1 MEHTSAPMSRDPWV
15 RALVIVTL
23 TITSLYLVG
32 MLWQLA
38 AEFADIILLFFLAWM
53 LAFIIEPTAAPLHE
67 QLHLPRSL
75 AIAFTYMLLLLIL
88 VIGGILLVPP
98 LSAQLVQITTNLPGY
113 AEQLNRETIN
123 LLTSLEARGVHWNI
137 SSMVQPDELV
147 RRVEAVGPLLVASAV
162 GLAAGVAN
170 ILFQTV
176 LVIMLSFY
184 FALDG
189 TRFTRFIVTSLPSRY
204 RTDGY
209 YFFDSVNRAFSGF
222 LRGQVLLALVY
233 ALGTGA
239 IMRIADLPYGLLSS
253 VGAGML
259 MLIPFLGPFL
269 AIAVPMSIT
278 LLARPDAAVIVLV
291 ASLIL
296 QQIVFNVLAPRVMSQ
311 SVGLHPLLV
320 FFVVL
325 AGARLAGVWG
335 ALFGVPIV
343 AVISAMV
350 TFYRANLAT
359 RRAMTEGLG
368 EPVAREPK
376 PDRAPAAPPAGVVE
390 VGTR

>member
-1 MEHTSAPMSRDPWV
+1 MEPVPAPMSRDPWV

-32 MLWQLA
+32 MLWHLA

-53 LAFIIEPTAAPLHE
+53 LAFIIEPTAAPLHD
-67 QLHLPRSL
+67 QLRLPRTL
-75 AIAFTYMLLLLIL
+75 AIAITYLLLLLVL
-88 VIGGILLVPP
+88 VIGGVLIVPP
-98 LSAQLVQITTNLPGY
+98 LTAQLVQITTNLPGY
-113 AEQLNRETIN
+113 AEQLNREMIN
-123 LLTSLEARGVHWNI
+123 LLAALEDRGVHWNL

-147 RRVEAVGPLLVASAV
+147 RRVEAIGPLLLASAV

-170 ILFQTV
+170 FLFQSV

-189 TRFTRFIVTSLPSRY
+189 TRFAKFIVASLPSRY
-204 RTDGY
+204 RDDGY

-239 IMRIADLPYGLLSS
+239 IMRVADLPYGLLSS
-253 VGAGML
+253 VGAGIL

-291 ASLIL
+291 ASLVL
-296 QQIVFNVLAPRVMSQ
+296 QQIVFNIIAPRVMSQ

-359 RRAMTEGLG
+359 RRALAEGLAARAAA
-368 EPVAREPK
+368 EPETTVEPT
-376 PDRAPAAPPAGVVE
+376 PPRPGVVE
-390 VGTR
+390 VSTR

>member
-1 MEHTSAPMSRDPWV
+1 
-15 RALVIVTL
+15 
-23 TITSLYLVG
+23 
-32 MLWQLA
+32 MLWHLA

-53 LAFIIEPTAAPLHE
+53 LAFIIEPTAAPLYE
-67 QLHLPRSL
+67 QLRLPRAV
-75 AIAFTYMLLLLIL
+75 AIAITYLLLLLIL

-98 LSAQLVQITTNLPGY
+98 LTAQLVQITTNLPRY

-123 LLTSLEARGVHWNI
+123 FLASLEARGVHWNI

-147 RRVEAVGPLLVASAV
+147 RRVEAIGPLLLASAV

-176 LVIMLSFY
+176 LVVVLSFY

-253 VGAGML
+253 VGAGIL

-278 LLARPDAAVIVLV
+278 LLTRPDAAVIVLV
-291 ASLIL
+291 ASLVL
-296 QQIVFNVLAPRVMSQ
+296 QQIVFNILAPRVMSQ

-350 TFYRANLAT
+350 TFYRANVAT

-368 EPVAREPK
+368 EPVAKETEPK
-376 PDRAPAAPPAGVVE
+376 GESAAPSAAMAE
-390 VGTR
+390 VSTR